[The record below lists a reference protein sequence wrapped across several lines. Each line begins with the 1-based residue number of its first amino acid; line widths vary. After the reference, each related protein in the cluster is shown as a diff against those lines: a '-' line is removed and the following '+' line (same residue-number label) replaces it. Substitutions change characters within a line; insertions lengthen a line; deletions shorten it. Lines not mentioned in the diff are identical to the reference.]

1 MKSKLTLA
9 LVFFL
14 TIIAGNAQGVTD
26 DLSVTY
32 MKANVLFDQGRY
44 DEAVRMYNLILKQD
58 ENHANALF
66 MRAKAKYELGAYKGT
81 KLDGLEY
88 IEKHGI
94 TKGFVKV
101 LGQAEFKLGNIVA
114 AYNYAKTAVE
124 LDPYD
129 AKMQYLLGETA
140 LEYSN
145 QNEACEAFAQAAF
158 LGDSKASRAV
168 NQICGGASKWLDKQ
182 QHKVTERKKPD
193 TDPIEEEKTEVV
205 TKTTQETSES
215 SNDDDGEVTLDDI
228 LELENEK
235 VELPDN
241 TKETEIPTPEETE
254 KEVPEELEEKAE
266 ETVEKT
272 GDVTPSDIKIPDP
285 VDLDATQDI
294 VIDEKLTLTIFNGLG
309 DRVLEEQPNIFM
321 LSDQDGIVVIDIC
334 VNRTGRVTE
343 ASFNREESTILRSSM
358 TSLALRKAKE
368 FLFEASGRAEQCGS
382 MIYRIKS

>member
-9 LVFFL
+9 LIFL
-14 TIIAGNAQGVTD
+14 MNIIITSAQSVTD

-81 KLDGLEY
+81 KLDGVKYVEL
-88 IEKHGI
+88 HGI
-94 TKGFVKV
+94 TKNLIKV
-101 LGQAEFKLGNIVA
+101 MGQAEFKLGNIVA
-114 AYNYAKTAVE
+114 AYNHAKTAVE

-168 NQICGGASKWLDKQ
+168 NQICGGASKWLEKQ
-182 QHKVTERKKPD
+182 QHKLEETNPAEGPQSSEKIEQNEDPKSSKEENKSSTE
-193 TDPIEEEKTEVV
+193 
-205 TKTTQETSES
+205 
-215 SNDDDGEVTLDDI
+215 SNVGEDNGDVTLQDI

-235 VELPDN
+235 VELPDTN
-241 TKETEIPTPEETE
+241 DESNVPAAEEVE
-254 KEVPEELEEKAE
+254 QDKEEKAE
-266 ETVEKT
+266 ENSGE
-272 GDVTPSDIKIPDP
+272 VTQIDIKIPDA
-285 VDLDATQDI
+285 VDMDATQDI
-294 VIDEKLTLTIFNGLG
+294 IIDEKLTLTIFNGLG
-309 DRVLEEQPNIFM
+309 DRAVEDQPNIFM

-343 ASFNREESTILRSSM
+343 ASFNRNESTILRSSM